1 MASVQ
6 TLSETDRRAVARWA
20 LACAER
26 VLPLFEADAAAEEII
41 RDAADRTRAYST
53 GQGSSAEEIR
63 KRLVA
68 GRAAKAASTPAGTAA
83 ARSVA
88 QAAAVAHMGAHALGA
103 AAYAVKAV
111 SLTDAATPER
121 VQEEIDWQLAELTDV
136 ERDALRLLPALGSDS
151 AGPLGE
157 GLLARGI
164 LGDTIRQLQD
174 RIADRQ
180 HGR

>member
-26 VLPLFEADAAAEEII
+26 VLPLFVADASAEESI
-41 RDAADRTRAYST
+41 RDAVDRTRAY
-53 GQGSSAEEIR
+53 GAGAGSSAEEIR
-63 KRLVA
+63 KRLIA
-68 GRAAKAASTPAGTAA
+68 GRAANAATTPAGTAA

-121 VQEEIDWQLAELTDV
+121 VQEEIDWQIAQLTAR
-136 ERDALRLLPALGSDS
+136 EREALRMLPRLGTDS
-151 AGPLGE
+151 SGPLGE

-174 RIADRQ
+174 RIA
-180 HGR
+180 GR